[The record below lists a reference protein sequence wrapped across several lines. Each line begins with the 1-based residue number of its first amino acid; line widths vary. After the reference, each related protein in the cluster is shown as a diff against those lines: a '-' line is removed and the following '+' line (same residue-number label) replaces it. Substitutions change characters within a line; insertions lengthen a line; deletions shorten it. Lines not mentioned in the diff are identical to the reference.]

1 MSREA
6 KKQPPTLNVNGE
18 KYIRILDAMRHLGL
32 IGAKSTLQPS
42 NAAYMRKL
50 GVKPDLELP
59 GPGGV
64 ALYVKLSRLD
74 ELRAGHERM
83 MDNWR
88 ATLSVRAKQARE
100 VLAARKGQEGSKGS
114 KGAASSDLAA
124 RLDRLE
130 AKVDRLLAL
139 WESDSSS
146 EVKQYEDTTGAEA
159 APSTVVL
166 RPGNVPSFDLSAR
179 G

>member
-59 GPGGV
+59 TPGGV

-74 ELRAGHERM
+74 ELRAGHARM
-83 MDNWR
+83 MDNWK
-88 ATLSVRAKQARE
+88 AALSDRAKQARE
-100 VLAARKGQEGSKGS
+100 VLAARKGKEKGGSN
-114 KGAASSDLAA
+114 GAASSDLAA

-159 APSTVVL
+159 APSTVIL
-166 RPGNVPSFDLSAR
+166 RPGSVPSFDLSAR

>member
-1 MSREA
+1 
-6 KKQPPTLNVNGE
+6 
-18 KYIRILDAMRHLGL
+18 MRHLGL

-50 GVKPDLELP
+50 GVKPDLEVP

-83 MDNWR
+83 MDNWK
-88 ATLSVRAKQARE
+88 AALSDRAKQARE
-100 VLAARKGQEGSKGS
+100 VLAAKKEKEKGGSEGV
-114 KGAASSDLAA
+114 ASPDLVA

-159 APSTVVL
+159 APSTVIL
-166 RPGNVPSFDLSAR
+166 RPGSVPSFDLSAR